1 MRLPYFDFFEPDT
14 QQEMFT
20 IIERYG
26 KRVQLLAGGTDII
39 PLMKLGLITPQ
50 CLLGL
55 KNLPELKGIKRQGQS
70 LHIGAMTT
78 LAAIAASGLIKK
90 HFPALHEAALAVAA
104 PPIRNVATVGGNL
117 FQNSRCLFYNQSNA
131 WRLERQACLK
141 AGGKTCL
148 AVSGSTKC
156 FSVYQGDLAP
166 ALIVH
171 EAKIRTEKKR
181 GKPREFPVQALFT
194 GQGHE
199 PVRRAAGEIATEII
213 VPIPGRRTGSSYQK
227 LRLRSAMDY
236 PLAAAAAFVSAGRG
250 VIDSARLVLSAAGPA
265 PVVVPLDGLIVGRK
279 PADVDLESVGESI
292 PKNLPVVNN
301 NIAPA
306 WYRRKMLAVFAKR
319 AMKAAL
325 ERL

>member
-1 MRLPYFDFFEPDT
+1 MRLPYFDFLESDALR
-14 QQEMFT
+14 EMFT
-20 IIERYG
+20 IMERYG

-39 PLMKLGLITPQ
+39 PLMKLGLIRSPY
-50 CLLGL
+50 LLGL
-55 KNLPELKGIKRQGQS
+55 KNVPELKGIKRQGQN
-70 LHIGAMTT
+70 LHIGTTTT
-78 LAAIAASGLIKK
+78 LTEVAASGLIEK
-90 HFPALHEAALAVAA
+90 HLPALHQAALAVAA

-117 FQNSRCLFYNQSNA
+117 FQNSRCLFYNQSNT

-148 AVSGSTKC
+148 AVPGSKKC

-171 EAKIRTEKKR
+171 EAKIRTERKR

-199 PVRRAAGEIATEII
+199 PLRREAGEIATEII
-213 VPIPGRRTGSSYQK
+213 VPIPGKRTGSSYQK

-236 PLAAAAAFVSAGRG
+236 PLAGAAAFVSAGRG
-250 VIDSARLVLSAAGPA
+250 IIDSARLVLSAAGPA

-292 PKNLPVVNN
+292 PKNLPIVNN
-301 NIAPA
+301 NVAPA
-306 WYRRKMLAVFAKR
+306 WYRRKMLGVFAKR

-325 ERL
+325 EHL